1 MVQTILLAF
10 GQLISMYECDLWV
23 DDRIIPVSKWCRLM
37 PSMKSF
43 PFFTYLCHL
52 SSWSFIL
59 YPLISDIYI
68 SPFYQLFYID
78 ILRKHRIKDQKMLLL
93 SLSDN
98 NNNNNNGGEKV
109 VVWRQKR
116 KASEWIGDPVLGWS
130 TLGGC
135 WDTLGS
141 GVGQVATKK
150 VNHLKRSNL
159 AVSIFFWS
167 HHHAALLLVG
177 DMGSL

>member
-10 GQLISMYECDLWV
+10 RWLISMYECDLWAN
-23 DDRIIPVSKWCRLM
+23 DGIIPVSKWRRLM
-37 PSMKSF
+37 PSTKSF
-43 PFFTYLCHL
+43 PFFTCLCHL
-52 SSWSFIL
+52 SSWSFIW

-68 SPFYQLFYID
+68 SPFYQVFYIY
-78 ILRKHRIKDQKMLLL
+78 ILRKHRIKDQKML
-93 SLSDN
+93 SSD
-98 NNNNNNGGEKV
+98 NNNNGGEKV

-116 KASEWIGDPVLGWS
+116 KASEWIGDPVLAWS

-150 VNHLKRSNL
+150 VNHLKRLNL